1 MNDVRK
7 EPFRFEYTMP
17 ALDWYEIKTVEINY
31 DDYVYFELQRR
42 YGKNW
47 WLIGKIPP
55 PKNSDDYR
63 WTTKEIGRISTRDI
77 ARFVEWAKTDLG
89 GSRITNISA
98 ISGAIDLMREIKNLL
113 PCTDG
118 VKRAVHP
125 ASTTR

>member
-17 ALDWYEIKTVEINY
+17 SLDWYEICKVEIQP

-42 YGKNW
+42 YGQEW
-47 WLIGKIPP
+47 WLVGKNPP
-55 PKNSDDYR
+55 PENSGDYR
-63 WTTKEIGRISTRDI
+63 WTTKTIGRISTRDI

-98 ISGAIDLMREIKNLL
+98 ISGAIDLMLEIKNLL
-113 PCTDG
+113 SRTEG
-118 VKRAVHP
+118 VK
-125 ASTTR
+125 

>member
-1 MNDVRK
+1 MNDIRK

-17 ALDWYEIKTVEINY
+17 VLDWYEIRRVEINY

-42 YGKNW
+42 WQEWWLMGKN
-47 WLIGKIPP
+47 PP
-55 PKNSDDYR
+55 PKNSGDYR

-118 VKRAVHP
+118 VK
-125 ASTTR
+125 

>member
-17 ALDWYEIKTVEINY
+17 VLDWYEIRRVEINY

-42 YGKNW
+42 YGQEW
-47 WLIGKIPP
+47 WLMGKNPP

-89 GSRITNISA
+89 GSRITDISA
-98 ISGAIDLMREIKNLL
+98 ISGDIDLMREIKNLL
-113 PCTDG
+113 SRTDG
-118 VKRAVHP
+118 VK
-125 ASTTR
+125 